1 MSLEFNHP
9 NNWDAVIADGT
20 INLQM
25 HFDSE
30 HPTIKCEGH
39 FIKRVRFVFTLDSGW
54 SDELCPDY
62 DLSQMDMTIK
72 LVPVVEDGALTIGS
86 AQVDVLLTPADVQSE
101 LIASFRD
108 LSGRYST
115 KIAQKVRDR
124 LLDPDNRKN
133 LGSVLTK
140 LLRNQ
145 FPHLG
150 TIQSSQINGSDW
162 VIRYTRARRATPSA
176 AGLLRGRL
184 VRLPQRRHDHGR
196 RAVVPWVPKRG
207 LEPRREYSHYAL
219 NVARLPIPPLRP
231 GGARQVYENAGRRP
245 MPRRQHPYKGTEY
258 AAL

>member
-207 LEPRREYSHYAL
+207 L
-219 NVARLPIPPLRP
+219 
-231 GGARQVYENAGRRP
+231 
-245 MPRRQHPYKGTEY
+245 
-258 AAL
+258 